1 MGVKVVQM
9 YPGRWYVR
17 VVYNHFR
24 KTKHI
29 GSKERAHEVG
39 RRLTTALELY
49 GSDALR
55 MFENDGTE
63 AAARPA
69 VLMPTIGQYQEKW
82 LAELEKIDVTRST
95 KENYGYLVS
104 RHVVPAFG
112 KERLDAIDY
121 QKLKAWVIGQSGKY
135 SKDTVNICLLQSVQH
150 TF

>member
-55 MFENDGTE
+55 MFENAGTE
-63 AAARPA
+63 PVARPT
-69 VLMPTIGQYQEKW
+69 VLMPTIDQYQEKW
-82 LAELEKIDVTRST
+82 LAELEKTDVKRST
-95 KENYGYLVS
+95 KENYGYLMS

-121 QKLKAWVIGQSGKY
+121 
-135 SKDTVNICLLQSVQH
+135 
-150 TF
+150 